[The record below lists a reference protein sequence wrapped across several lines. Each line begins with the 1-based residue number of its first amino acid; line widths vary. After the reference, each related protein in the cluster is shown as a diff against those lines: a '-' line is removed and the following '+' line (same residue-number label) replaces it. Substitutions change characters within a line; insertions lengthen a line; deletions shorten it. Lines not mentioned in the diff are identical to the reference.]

1 MRSSFPGQNNG
12 FREADE
18 SRMRISLCNE
28 VLQPLDFA
36 RQCEL
41 AAALGYDG
49 LEIAPVTLS
58 DDPTRLSA
66 ARKAELRR
74 AAADAGI
81 AITGLH
87 YLMRAPAGLS
97 ITSAD
102 AAQRARS
109 VDVMRALCGLC
120 ADLGGA
126 ILVHG
131 SPDQRVLAPGD
142 EENCRKRGIEC
153 FAGVADAARR
163 AGVTYCV
170 EPLARNQTA
179 FVNTMQEAADIVRQI
194 DSPSLRTMIDC
205 SAAGQTEAE
214 PVDALI
220 RRWLPSGLIAHIHF
234 NDPNRRGPGEG
245 TLAFGPILG
254 ALRACGYPGDASI
267 EPFVY
272 TPDGPACAAR
282 GIGYIRGV
290 LETLA

>member
-1 MRSSFPGQNNG
+1 MRV
-12 FREADE
+12 
-18 SRMRISLCNE
+18 SLCNE
-28 VLQPLDFA
+28 VIAELPFA

-49 LEIAPVTLS
+49 LEPAPFTFG

-66 ARKAELRR
+66 ARIAELRR
-74 AAADAGI
+74 AASDAGI

-109 VDVMRALCGLC
+109 VAMMRAMCGLC
-120 ADLGGA
+120 AELGGK

-131 SPDQRVLAPGD
+131 SPDQRVLESGD
-142 EENCRKRGIEC
+142 EENSRKRGIEC
-153 FAGVADAARR
+153 FAAVVDAAAD
-163 AGVTYCV
+163 AGVTYCI

-179 FVNTMQEAADIVRQI
+179 FINTVQEAADIVRLI
-194 DSPSLRTMIDC
+194 GKPALRTMIDC
-205 SAAGQTEAE
+205 SAASQAEAE
-214 PVDALI
+214 PVDALV

-245 TLAFGPILG
+245 DLAFAPILA
-254 ALRACGYPGDASI
+254 ALRDGGYTGDASI

-272 TPDGPACAAR
+272 QPDGPTCAAR
-282 GIGYIRGV
+282 GIGYIRGI
-290 LETLA
+290 LETSKA